1 MTESVTKHG
10 GAIELHAMRSQRSS
24 PNSSA
29 SSSSSALNYG
39 ATAYTPL
46 IPRSVMDP
54 KIKDELQASKGEIVG
69 ASHTSSARPASVD
82 EFGNPLTSYDRKSLL
97 MNHELDRMGMGR
109 YQWFIVGLCAMGYM
123 LADLLWAQA
132 FGLIAPPL
140 QRELG
145 FSDIEM
151 GNIFTSFSAG
161 LCAGAFMWG
170 VLVDVI
176 GRRWAFNLTVLI
188 TSVFGLAIGG
198 PSNYNAIIV
207 LTAFIG
213 LGIGG
218 NIPIDTTI
226 TLEFL
231 PQDKRYLLPALSVG
245 QPIGVVVCSAI
256 AYGFIPNYSCPS
268 ELKSC
273 KVTAPGEVC
282 CSRSQNQGWR
292 YLCFCLGAISLFI
305 FLLRFVVFNFQESPR
320 FLLSK
325 GRDEEAIEVLRK
337 VAKINGT
344 TCTLTIEDLRG
355 EDEYAGGDRES
366 QGVNAL
372 KLHARVYNFSELKA
386 FLKRGRNLRLVILTW
401 LTYAFDAWGFTIAGS
416 FLPTILLRKNEAID
430 VPNIPNID
438 KDRADKSYVC
448 GIPATLLAAGLVEV
462 PRTFPFHSFSPV
474 DHFLLQSALPSAVYS
489 LFATVNTQAAN
500 VGLNAMEYFFQS
512 LFNAILYGWT
522 PEAFPAPIRGS
533 ACGIASFWGRLFSI
547 IAPLIGSRLLDAGG
561 DEGINNVLYLA
572 GAGVF
577 VCTIATAMLPSDT
590 GNKNKQTV

>member
-1 MTESVTKHG
+1 M
-10 GAIELHAMRSQRSS
+10 
-24 PNSSA
+24 N
-29 SSSSSALNYG
+29 
-39 ATAYTPL
+39 
-46 IPRSVMDP
+46 
-54 KIKDELQASKGEIVG
+54 KDEFDPSKGDVLESSVARR
-69 ASHTSSARPASVD
+69 ASID
-82 EFGNPLTSYDRKSLL
+82 QDGNPLTAYDRKSLL
-97 MNHELDRMGMGR
+97 VNRELDRMGMGR

-123 LADLLWAQA
+123 LDLLWAQA
-132 FGLIAPPL
+132 FGLISTPL
-140 QRELG
+140 QKELG
-145 FSDIEM
+145 FNDTEM

-170 VLVDVI
+170 VLVDII

-188 TSVFGLAIGG
+188 TSVFGLAIGA
-198 PSNYNAIIV
+198 PSDYNAIIV

-231 PQDKRYLLPALSVG
+231 PQNKRYLLPALSVG

-256 AYGFIPNYSCPS
+256 AYGFIPNYSCVS
-268 ELKSC
+268 ELQSC
-273 KVTAPGEVC
+273 RITAPGEAC
-282 CSRSQNQGWR
+282 CSRGQNQGWR
-292 YLCFCLGAISLFI
+292 YLCFCLGAISLAV
-305 FLLRFVVFNFQESPR
+305 FLLRFVVFRFQESPR

-325 GRDEEAIEVLRK
+325 GRDEKAIEVLRK
-337 VAKINGT
+337 VAETNGM
-344 TCTLTIEDLRG
+344 TCQLTIEDLRA
-355 EDEYAGGDRES
+355 EDYFSGDGES

-372 KLHARVYNFSELKA
+372 KLHARLYNVSELKG

-416 FLPTILLRKNEAID
+416 FLPTILLRKNEAINVSLTD
-430 VPNIPNID
+430 TY
-438 KDRADKSYVC
+438 KSYIIIYVC
-448 GIPATLLAAGLVEV
+448 GIPATLLAAALVEV
-462 PRTFPFHSFSPV
+462 PMVGRKWGMVIS
-474 DHFLLQSALPSAVYS
+474 SALMATSLF

-547 IAPLIGSRLLDAGG
+547 IAPLIGARLLDAGG
-561 DEGINNVLYLA
+561 DAGINDVLYLA
-572 GAGVF
+572 GSGVF
-577 VCTIATAMLPSDT
+577 VCTIATALLPSDT

>member
-10 GAIELHAMRSQRSS
+10 DAIELHAMHSQRSS

-54 KIKDELQASKGEIVG
+54 KIEDELQASKGEIVG
-69 ASHTSSARPASVD
+69 ASYTSPARPASVD
-82 EFGNPLTSYDRKSLL
+82 EFGNPLTTYDRKSLL
-97 MNHELDRMGMGR
+97 VNHELDRMGMGR

-161 LCAGAFMWG
+161 HCAGAFMWG

-231 PQDKRYLLPALSVG
+231 PQNKRYLLPALSVG
-245 QPIGVVVCSAI
+245 QPIGVVLCSAL

-268 ELKSC
+268 DLKSC
-273 KVTAPGEVC
+273 KFTAPGEAC

-292 YLCFCLGAISLFI
+292 YLCFCLGAISLFV
-305 FLLRFVVFNFQESPR
+305 FLLRFIVFNFQESPR

-337 VAKINGT
+337 VAKTNRT
-344 TCTLTIEDLRG
+344 TCTLKIEDLRA
-355 EDEYAGGDRES
+355 EDEYAGGDTES

-372 KLHARVYNFSELKA
+372 KLHAQVYNFSELKV

-430 VPNIPNID
+430 VSLRD
-438 KDRADKSYVC
+438 TYKSYVV
-448 GIPATLLAAGLVEV
+448 I
-462 PRTFPFHSFSPV
+462 
-474 DHFLLQSALPSAVYS
+474 

-577 VCTIATAMLPSDT
+577 VHSIPQRYGQSNLSDPT
-590 GNKNKQTV
+590 PRGANSL